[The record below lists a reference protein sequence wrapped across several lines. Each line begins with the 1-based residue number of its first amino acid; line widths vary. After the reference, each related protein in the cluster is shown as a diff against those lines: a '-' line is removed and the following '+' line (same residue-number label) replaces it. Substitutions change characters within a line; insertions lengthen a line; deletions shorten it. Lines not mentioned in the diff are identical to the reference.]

1 MSRSISCRRSRAA
14 AAPVGDLGVVPQA
27 STRAITS
34 SGTSGDRWSQPSGT
48 PTSRSSCDPATVMSP
63 QGPPG
68 ESNAAADVPRGG
80 SRRRNLRIA
89 AGLATVYALLLLA
102 DAALP
107 GVGGRPRTV
116 AAIRPHARID
126 NGPLWTA
133 YTRCGAGKIS
143 DRGVSLYLDTA
154 GDQWHSGDLRL
165 ADVACVLGVLRAPSS
180 LLGAIAHGQQPL
192 HWTVDA
198 DTFSTRTRGGTGSRR
213 RGPTTVPPA
222 ST

>member
-1 MSRSISCRRSRAA
+1 VI
-14 AAPVGDLGVVPQA
+14 
-27 STRAITS
+27 
-34 SGTSGDRWSQPSGT
+34 
-48 PTSRSSCDPATVMSP
+48 SP

-198 DTFSTRTRGGTGSRR
+198 DTFSNPYQGWYRFTATWTYDRATGLDMTITVGWDFDRKPTNPAFLLQLTGS
-213 RGPTTVPPA
+213 
-222 ST
+222 